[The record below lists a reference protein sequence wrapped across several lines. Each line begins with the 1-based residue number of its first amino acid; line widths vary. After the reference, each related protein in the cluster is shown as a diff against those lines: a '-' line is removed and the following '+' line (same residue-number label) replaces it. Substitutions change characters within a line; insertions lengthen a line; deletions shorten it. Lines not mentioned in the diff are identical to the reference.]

1 MGSGG
6 IYTSAETKKYIIEY
20 QFLTFFNI
28 DNVKERCISYL
39 IETRYNV
46 LVYLHDQKI
55 SNILSWFSG
64 VECPIPSVGSYVA
77 PFAVKTYFYEDTISY
92 QCLVGFV
99 LESGNLV
106 RTCIGTGTWSGDQP
120 NCQGKRLAKWY

>member
-55 SNILSWFSG
+55 SNILS
-64 VECPIPSVGSYVA
+64 
-77 PFAVKTYFYEDTISY
+77 
-92 QCLVGFV
+92 
-99 LESGNLV
+99 
-106 RTCIGTGTWSGDQP
+106 
-120 NCQGKRLAKWY
+120 